1 MASSSIER
9 GMQAVPRGLSAGLTS
24 YLNSLDAVVRR
35 LAGLAR
41 GSGEAQA
48 VRRAEASGLSGKE
61 YGTASVVSGMLHD
74 DAVTSRKI
82 ATGAVTTEKLAA
94 GAVGT
99 QKLAIGAVTEDR
111 IAAGAV
117 GEKGLAAQ
125 AVTTDKLKDRNVTA
139 AKIAES
145 TITERELCAECV
157 GEKALRLAAV
167 AEKHLVDGAVS
178 FAKMAGDVLP
188 VNTAGTAAHGET
200 VDLGAWLD
208 RPNVAVTGVA
218 IVMQPGGIL
227 RTAIK
232 NLRQDRG
239 SWLFE
244 AVACCDMGADENGEQ
259 TLIAGEMAWSAMGR
273 RKGDG

>member
-111 IAAGAV
+111 IATGAV
-117 GEKGLAAQ
+117 G
-125 AVTTDKLKDRNVTA
+125 TDKLKDRNVTA

-145 TITERELCAECV
+145 TITERELRAECV

-178 FAKMAGDVLP
+178 FAKLAGDVLP
-188 VNTAGTAAHGET
+188 VSTAGTAAHGET

-208 RPNVAVTGVA
+208 RPSVALVGFILNVQA
-218 IVMQPGGIL
+218 GGIL
-227 RTAIK
+227 RAGIE
-232 NLRQDRG
+232 NLRQSDG

-259 TLIAGEMAWSAMGR
+259 TLIAGEMTWSAMGR